1 MKPDY
6 NLQKIKNGVDK
17 KLWDKAA
24 DIYRN
29 GKITEFEEFY
39 AGYTALVLGSEP
51 YDTAVSNTNFNQGNC
66 NCFLGQQGI
75 LCKHIVALAI
85 FAVKNST
92 NS

>member
-1 MKPDY
+1 
-6 NLQKIKNGVDK
+6 VDK

-66 NCFLGQQGI
+66 NCFWGNRGFCANTSLLWQF
-75 LCKHIVALAI
+75 LPSKTPPTLD
-85 FAVKNST
+85 FKNK
-92 NS
+92 